1 MNLLKKRVALSTV
14 QCPELILVITSQVAG
29 TSYSQRWVGTV
40 DEVHH
45 LLHLIPLCET

>member
-1 MNLLKKRVALSTV
+1 MNLQKKRVALSTV
-14 QCPELILVITSQVAG
+14 QGPELILVITSQVAG
-29 TSYSQRWVGTV
+29 SSFGQSWVGTV